1 MSNQLFNSSPDFFSN
16 PDFNYNKFIALAL
29 WYLGAGVYILNAPT
43 LVNLMSES
51 YFEDYSSIIK
61 PSLIFIGNA
70 ISVLG
75 ILYLAYSYKKF
86 RVFLTNKDRYAKIA
100 IFLILAPVA
109 AFIQILLYSTV
120 GAIFIFLSVLVP
132 SFIASLVLCSLSIKY
147 FRIAKKQKNAENLI
161 LTTQINV

>member
-29 WYLGAGVYILNAPT
+29 WYLGAGIYILKEPT
-43 LVNLMSES
+43 FLNLMSES
-51 YFEDYSSIIK
+51 YFEDYSSILK

-70 ISVLG
+70 VSVVG

-86 RVFLTNKDRYAKIA
+86 RVFLSNKDTNAKIA
-100 IFLILAPVA
+100 IFLILALPA

-132 SFIASLVLCSLSIKY
+132 SFIASLILCSLSIKY
-147 FRIAKKQKNAENLI
+147 FRIAKKQKNEENLI
-161 LTTQINV
+161 LSTQLNV